1 MAKVD
6 NIRNGLIDKIMSI
19 RNKAF
24 LEALDKLV
32 SSSAASEEVVYLT
45 DEQKEMLKMAE
56 EDLKY
61 GRVVSQEDMMKR
73 HKQWLDEK

>member
-1 MAKVD
+1 
-6 NIRNGLIDKIMSI
+6 MSI